1 MGQEKETVF
10 DYFINLDTMD
20 WKQWEAEAWQP
31 PKRLEFS
38 QILIPTMDSTRAE
51 YLINLVDSLD
61 FMRSEKRKEAG
72 IRNTLLVGGPGTAKT
87 SVILMKTSKFDS
99 TQMLLKMINFSSAT
113 TPVMFQQ
120 SIEGEVDKKTGKIFH
135 PPGGKL
141 MTVFIDDVSM
151 PQVNEWGDQETL
163 EITRQLIEQKGL
175 YFLNKEQ
182 RGDFRV
188 IENLQY
194 LACMNH
200 PGGGRNDI
208 PNRIKRHFLSIN
220 MTSPSQKSIENIYGR
235 ILDAL
240 FNPKKYTPE
249 VINTKNIVL
258 DSTISLW
265 NQIKKRLLPTPAKFH
280 YVFNMRE
287 LSRVFQGICS
297 VAGKPDYQVIMK
309 CLNMP
314 DNKDPN
320 FFLMALWRHECERVF
335 EDKLVNYDDKKVFH
349 DLLDKVTIE
358 KFKDQFN
365 MDDDELKITQ
375 LFADFQRKDIYDE
388 YGDIV
393 EEAPYVYEAIKSMDA
408 IKKIIEEKL
417 QQYNDKNPSKNMN
430 LVIFDDAC

>member
-1 MGQEKETVF
+1 
-10 DYFINLDTMD
+10 
-20 WKQWEAEAWQP
+20 
-31 PKRLEFS
+31 
-38 QILIPTMDSTRAE
+38 
-51 YLINLVDSLD
+51 
-61 FMRSEKRKEAG
+61 
-72 IRNTLLVGGPGTAKT
+72 
-87 SVILMKTSKFDS
+87 
-99 TQMLLKMINFSSAT
+99 
-113 TPVMFQQ
+113 
-120 SIEGEVDKKTGKIFH
+120 
-135 PPGGKL
+135 
-141 MTVFIDDVSM
+141 
-151 PQVNEWGDQETL
+151 
-163 EITRQLIEQKGL
+163 
-175 YFLNKEQ
+175 
-182 RGDFRV
+182 
-188 IENLQY
+188 
-194 LACMNH
+194 MNH

-375 LFADFQRKDIYDE
+375 LFADF
-388 YGDIV
+388 
-393 EEAPYVYEAIKSMDA
+393 
-408 IKKIIEEKL
+408 
-417 QQYNDKNPSKNMN
+417 
-430 LVIFDDAC
+430 